1 MKLKNTILYIAALSL
16 FSCEMKNEILDGN
29 KNYEDVGYLNLGVYA
44 QNKLS
49 KAATDNGEGADNSP
63 VNVSAFQVEI
73 NNSEGVYKEFDSY
86 SELQAAGKIELPV
99 GNYTVKAH
107 TPGDIQPK
115 MDSPYYYGET
125 SLDIVKG
132 AEKTA
137 TVNCKMKNTKIQL
150 VYGETF
156 ATVFKS
162 WNITVSDGSSN
173 ILTYNQNNLNPSA
186 VYWLIADNV
195 SEIKVHI
202 EAYLQDGTTKITEDR
217 SITKPEDAE
226 SDYWAGSDALTITM
240 EPGKPENPS
249 GVTIDI
255 KVEVSFTDSEVTE
268 EIPVEPTEPEEP
280 GDGGDDTLEPPVG
293 DSPTITFPKN
303 SYTLPDENGV
313 TVDAVIS
320 ASAGLKSVVVKII
333 PGNESFGDALELLPN
348 LGTSK
353 EEKEMLNLLTGA
365 ELVGNS
371 VLGSSIGTIMQGVV
385 IPELS
390 EGDTSYAFP
399 VGNFFEAL
407 YALGTTNTDA
417 HIFEITVED
426 VNGETTSGV
435 LSVSVN

>member
-49 KAATDNGEGADNSP
+49 KAATNEGVSTNSP
-63 VNVSAFQVEI
+63 VSVDNFNVEI
-73 NNSEGVYKEFDSY
+73 SNSEGVFKEFDSY

-125 SLDIVKG
+125 ALEIVKG
-132 AEKTA
+132 VEKTA

-150 VYGETF
+150 KYGETF

-162 WNITVSDGSSN
+162 WKITVSDGSSN
-173 ILTYNQNNLNPSA
+173 ILTYDQSNPNPSA
-186 VYWLIADNV
+186 IYWLIADNV
-195 SEIKVHI
+195 SEITVHI
-202 EAYLQDGTTKITEDR
+202 EAYLQDGTQITEDR

-268 EIPVEPTEPEEP
+268 EIPVEP
-280 GDGGDDTLEPPVG
+280 GDDSDNPGGGEEADAPTLSGEYLGRTVTYDKGSNEAFPEVSVEMNVPGKIESVMIKAASS
-293 DSPTITFPKN
+293 DSELEGILSGMGFK
-303 SYTLPDENGV
+303 DENGV
-313 TVDAVIS
+313 DLVGNDDLS
-320 ASAGLKSVVVKII
+320 GL
-333 PGNESFGDALELLPN
+333 FTLPK
-348 LGTSK
+348 LGETSYTFT
-353 EEKEMLNLLTGA
+353 LGGLGNLLT
-365 ELVGNS
+365 VGQHTFTVKVIDQNGKEAS
-371 VLGSSIGTIMQGVV
+371 GS
-385 IPELS
+385 LS
-390 EGDTSYAFP
+390 FDIKDSTA
-399 VGNFFEAL
+399 N
-407 YALGTTNTDA
+407 
-417 HIFEITVED
+417 
-426 VNGETTSGV
+426 
-435 LSVSVN
+435 

>member
-49 KAATDNGEGADNSP
+49 KAATDNGEGTDNSP

-73 NNSEGVYKEFDSY
+73 NNSEGVYKEFGSY

-99 GNYTVKAH
+99 GKYTVKAH

-115 MDSPYYYGET
+115 MSSPYYYGET
-125 SLDIVKG
+125 ALEIVKDV
-132 AEKTA
+132 EKTA

-162 WNITVSDGSSN
+162 WSITVSDGSSN
-173 ILTYNQNNLNPSA
+173 ILTYDQTNPNPSA

-195 SEIKVHI
+195 SEITVHI
-202 EAYLQDGTTKITEDR
+202 VAFLQDGTKITEDR

-240 EPGKPENPS
+240 EPGKPNPS

-268 EIPVEPTEPEEP
+268 EIPVEPDDDNGGTTEPGEGEDADAP
-280 GDGGDDTLEPPVG
+280 TLSGEYLNKTADFDIQEGTDNFPSVEIKMDVPAGIQSIVVKATTDNESLGPILGGMGFTSGVDLVDTDVPALKLALGENIPHGGDKDY
-293 DSPTITFPKN
+293 TF
-303 SYTLPDENGV
+303 SVNGM
-313 TVDAVIS
+313 IS
-320 ASAGLKSVVVKII
+320 A
-333 PGNESFGDALELLPN
+333 ALAAN
-348 LGTSK
+348 LGTHTFEVK
-353 EEKEMLNLLTGA
+353 VTDLNGKSASGTLTF
-365 ELVGNS
+365 N
-371 VLGSSIGTIMQGVV
+371 I
-385 IPELS
+385 
-390 EGDTSYAFP
+390 
-399 VGNFFEAL
+399 
-407 YALGTTNTDA
+407 TDSTA
-417 HIFEITVED
+417 
-426 VNGETTSGV
+426 N
-435 LSVSVN
+435 

>member
-49 KAATDNGEGADNSP
+49 KAATDNGEGTDNSP

-73 NNSEGVYKEFDSY
+73 NNSEGVYKEFGSY

-107 TPGDIQPK
+107 TPGDILPQ
-115 MDSPYYYGET
+115 MDFPYYYGET
-125 SLDIVKG
+125 ALEIVKG
-132 AEKTA
+132 VEKTA

-162 WNITVSDGSSN
+162 WIITVSDGSSN
-173 ILTYNQNNLNPSA
+173 ILTYDQSNLNPSA
-186 VYWLIADNV
+186 DYWLIADNV
-195 SEIKVHI
+195 SEITVHI
-202 EAYLQDGTTKITEDR
+202 EAYLQDGTKITEDR

-268 EIPVEPTEPEEP
+268 EIPVEPGDDNGGTTEPGE
-280 GDGGDDTLEPPVG
+280 GGDADAPTLSGEYLNETADFDIQEGTDNFPSVEIKMDVPAGIQSIVVKATTDNESLGQILGGMGFTSGVDLVETDAPALKLALGENIPQGG
-293 DSPTITFPKN
+293 DKDYTF
-303 SYTLPDENGV
+303 SVNGM
-313 TVDAVIS
+313 IS
-320 ASAGLKSVVVKII
+320 A
-333 PGNESFGDALELLPN
+333 ALAAN
-348 LGTSK
+348 LGTHTFEVK
-353 EEKEMLNLLTGA
+353 VTDLNGKSASGTLTF
-365 ELVGNS
+365 N
-371 VLGSSIGTIMQGVV
+371 I
-385 IPELS
+385 
-390 EGDTSYAFP
+390 
-399 VGNFFEAL
+399 
-407 YALGTTNTDA
+407 TDS
-417 HIFEITVED
+417 TV
-426 VNGETTSGV
+426 N
-435 LSVSVN
+435 

>member
-1 MKLKNTILYIAALSL
+1 MKLKNTILFIAALSL

-49 KAATDNGEGADNSP
+49 KAATDNGEGTDNSP

-107 TPGDIQPK
+107 TPGDIQPQ

-125 SLDIVKG
+125 ALEIVKDV
-132 AEKTA
+132 EKTA

-173 ILTYNQNNLNPSA
+173 ILTFDEKEVNPSA

-195 SEIKVHI
+195 SEITVHI
-202 EAYLQDGTTKITEDR
+202 EAYLQDGTKITEDR

-268 EIPVEPTEPEEP
+268 EIPVGPLPPGGGVAPTLSGEYLNKTADFDIQEGTDNFPSVEIKMDVPVGIQSIVVKATTDNESLGQILGGMGFTSGVDLVDTDVP
-280 GDGGDDTLEPPVG
+280 ALKLALGENIPHGGDKDY
-293 DSPTITFPKN
+293 TF
-303 SYTLPDENGV
+303 SVNGM
-313 TVDAVIS
+313 IS
-320 ASAGLKSVVVKII
+320 A
-333 PGNESFGDALELLPN
+333 ALAAN
-348 LGTSK
+348 LGTHTFEVK
-353 EEKEMLNLLTGA
+353 VTDLNGKSASGTLTF
-365 ELVGNS
+365 N
-371 VLGSSIGTIMQGVV
+371 I
-385 IPELS
+385 
-390 EGDTSYAFP
+390 
-399 VGNFFEAL
+399 
-407 YALGTTNTDA
+407 TDS
-417 HIFEITVED
+417 TV
-426 VNGETTSGV
+426 N
-435 LSVSVN
+435 

>member
-49 KAATDNGEGADNSP
+49 KAATDNGEGTDNSP
-63 VNVSAFQVEI
+63 VNESSFQVEI
-73 NNSEGVYKEFDSY
+73 NNSEGVYKEFGSY

-99 GNYTVKAH
+99 GKYTVKAH

-115 MDSPYYYGET
+115 MSSPYYYGET
-125 SLDIVKG
+125 ALEIVKDV
-132 AEKTA
+132 EKTA

-162 WNITVSDGSSN
+162 WSITVSDGSSN
-173 ILTYNQNNLNPSA
+173 ILTYDQSNPNPSA

-195 SEIKVHI
+195 SEITVRI
-202 EAYLQDGTTKITEDR
+202 EAYLQDGTKITEDR

-240 EPGKPENPS
+240 EPGKPNPS

-268 EIPVEPTEPEEP
+268 EIPVEPGDDNDNPGGGEEADAP
-280 GDGGDDTLEPPVG
+280 TLSGEYLGRTVTYDKGGDGAFPDVSVEMNVPGKIESVMIKAASSDSELEG
-293 DSPTITFPKN
+293 ILSGMGFK
-303 SYTLPDENGV
+303 DENGV
-313 TVDAVIS
+313 DLVGNDDLS
-320 ASAGLKSVVVKII
+320 GL
-333 PGNESFGDALELLPN
+333 FTLPK
-348 LGTSK
+348 LGETSYTFT
-353 EEKEMLNLLTGA
+353 LGGLGNLLT
-365 ELVGNS
+365 VGQHTFTVKVIDQNGKEAS
-371 VLGSSIGTIMQGVV
+371 GS
-385 IPELS
+385 LS
-390 EGDTSYAFP
+390 FDIKDSTA
-399 VGNFFEAL
+399 N
-407 YALGTTNTDA
+407 
-417 HIFEITVED
+417 
-426 VNGETTSGV
+426 
-435 LSVSVN
+435 